1 MVLDES
7 TLRKFYLPL
16 LNEDECQ
23 PGPMGIQIPKLDSYL
38 AIKNN
43 MHPKLKNSRENIRK
57 S

>member
-16 LNEDECQ
+16 LSEDQSQ
-23 PGPMGIQIPKLDSYL
+23 PGPMSIQIPKLDSYL
-38 AIKNN
+38 AIKDN
-43 MHPKLKNSRENIRK
+43 MHPKPMNSRENIGR